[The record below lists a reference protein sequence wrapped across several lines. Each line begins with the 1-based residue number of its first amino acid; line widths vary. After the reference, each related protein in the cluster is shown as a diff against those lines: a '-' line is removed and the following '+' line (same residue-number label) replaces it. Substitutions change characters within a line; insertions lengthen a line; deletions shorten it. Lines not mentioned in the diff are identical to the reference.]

1 MSVAKYMPYERQNA
15 SALFECLLT
24 KNNEIAIHTRDAYAG
39 GGKEGQEVPFILNS
53 FHLSYLLKGHF
64 PAFQTVWFKKI
75 FWGESPQT
83 PKFPLS
89 HQETNILSVA
99 PLEKSLKIKFYP
111 CGGAYIYQKHT
122 TNSAYQND
130 IFWHKI
136 SGVLRKHSLEF
147 HA

>member
-1 MSVAKYMPYERQNA
+1 MFG
-15 SALFECLLT
+15 LD
-24 KNNEIAIHTRDAYAG
+24 RDAYAG

-111 CGGAYIYQKHT
+111 CGGAYIYIAVPSEEAFPPAPGRRRHP
-122 TNSAYQND
+122 
-130 IFWHKI
+130 
-136 SGVLRKHSLEF
+136 
-147 HA
+147 